1 MKRIVEKKIVRYD
14 EEEECETMLVPTV
27 DPTIDPELLA
37 ARNEFAA
44 ENAVEY
50 GEDDYYDLVS
60 RHPDQRMIPCPPE
73 LLLESEWETRHGRG
87 FILSDGSWFD
97 PINQTFFGCETVD

>member
-27 DPTIDPELLA
+27 DPVIDPKLSA
-37 ARNEFAA
+37 AREKFATENAA
-44 ENAVEY
+44 EY
-50 GEDDYYDLVS
+50 WGDGYYYLLN

-73 LLLESEWETRHGRG
+73 LLLESEWEIRHGRG
-87 FILSDGSWFD
+87 YVLGDGSWFD
-97 PINQTFFGCETVD
+97 PIYKTFYGVKTVD